1 MPVKLLENDRK
12 VLENLK
18 MSGESLKAI
27 EKMRKAMEEKHDDD
41 MESIVTD
48 ERYQYIQKVVSD
60 TVQKGR
66 EKLTVS
72 DKIDRIVTN
81 RFLGL
86 PIFVFVMWVVYYVS
100 VTTVGTGMT
109 DWTNDVFVVSIQDAV
124 SGFLGNIGAGSLIT
138 GLVVD
143 GIIGGLGAVL
153 GFCSTD
159 GGIVSPFII
168 P

>member
-81 RFLGL
+81 RF
-86 PIFVFVMWVVYYVS
+86 
-100 VTTVGTGMT
+100 
-109 DWTNDVFVVSIQDAV
+109 
-124 SGFLGNIGAGSLIT
+124 
-138 GLVVD
+138 
-143 GIIGGLGAVL
+143 
-153 GFCSTD
+153 
-159 GGIVSPFII
+159 
-168 P
+168 